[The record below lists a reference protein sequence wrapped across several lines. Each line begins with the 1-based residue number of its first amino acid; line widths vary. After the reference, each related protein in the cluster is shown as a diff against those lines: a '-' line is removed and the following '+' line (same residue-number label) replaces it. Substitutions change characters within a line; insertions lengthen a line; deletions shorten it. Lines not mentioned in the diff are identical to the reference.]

1 MNTEQNTDFSEAKQA
16 LKKLPMLGPALW
28 LYARD
33 ARKRYTFVADQD
45 WLVMPPLVLDQCK
58 LYMKGEIP
66 WAFCTWALV
75 SDEIDARLRSAVP
88 KIAPH
93 EWKSGAHLWL
103 IDVVAP
109 FGGVEELIADLGQTN
124 FAGKKFMALLP
135 KGDGGVDV
143 REYAAVAPAAQA
155 VATGAAPAKQELH

>member
-1 MNTEQNTDFSEAKQA
+1 MNTPQQPDFNEAKQA

-33 ARKRYTFVADQD
+33 ARKKFTFIADQD

-66 WAFCTWALV
+66 WAFCTWAYV
-75 SDEIDARLRSAVP
+75 SDEVDARLRSSIP

-93 EWKSGAHLWL
+93 EWKSGNHLWL

-109 FGGVEELIADLGQTN
+109 FGELDELIKDLAQTN
-124 FAGKKFMALLP
+124 FAGQAFKAMLP
-135 KGDGGVDV
+135 KPDGGVDV
-143 REYAAVAPAAQA
+143 REYAAAPLEAQQ
-155 VATGAAPAKQELH
+155 VEKKPELH

>member
-1 MNTEQNTDFSEAKQA
+1 MNTPQQPDFNEAKQA

-33 ARKRYTFVADQD
+33 ARKRYTFIADQD

-93 EWKSGAHLWL
+93 EWKSGSHLWL

-109 FGGVEELIADLGQTN
+109 FGGVEELISDLGQTN

-143 REYAAVAPAAQA
+143 REYAAVQPVAQA
-155 VATGAAPAKQELH
+155 AATGAPAVKQELH